1 MSNAIANASVGIL
14 YSAGVGTLTSPLEAA
29 TSPLVPSV
37 TKCCRESY
45 PSAAITNRAGIV
57 RRKFNDIFA
66 RMERVLDSVILNQK
80 SVLIFLREVL

>member
-1 MSNAIANASVGIL
+1 M
-14 YSAGVGTLTSPLEAA
+14 
-29 TSPLVPSV
+29 
-37 TKCCRESY
+37 
-45 PSAAITNRAGIV
+45 NRTGIV